1 MIDIKPAQSFFC
13 HELKIHLTTEVFLTT
28 QPPPEFNQHRKHP
41 LKLFHTLAIFYPKD
55 KKKLPDCQAKTH
67 TIYFPEF

>member
-55 KKKLPDCQAKTH
+55 KKNCPIVRRNKH